1 MALNYRKMSTARLE
15 AKMANGSTAHE
26 REMATREYGRR
37 LDMKAPSVYFVPATK
52 TNKVSIDIQ
61 IQGLVDKTVEDLS
74 KVLAR
79 ALTEALSQIRIPR
92 S

>member
-15 AKMANGSTAHE
+15 AKMANGSTARE

-37 LDMKAPSVYFVPATK
+37 LDLKADKLIQPASKSNGASVH
-52 TNKVSIDIQ
+52 IQ
-61 IQGLVDKTVEDLS
+61 IQGLVDRTAAELT
-74 KVLAR
+74 KVL
-79 ALTEALSQIRIPR
+79 TGVVNEALSQIKTPR